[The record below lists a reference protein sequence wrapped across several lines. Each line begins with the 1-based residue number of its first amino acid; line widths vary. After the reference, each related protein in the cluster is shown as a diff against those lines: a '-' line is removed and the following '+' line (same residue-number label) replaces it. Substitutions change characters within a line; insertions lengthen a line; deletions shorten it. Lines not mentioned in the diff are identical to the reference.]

1 MTKKALRTPRELYK
15 SWENGYL
22 EGFSDA
28 EIKAFHAHIKMAVDA
43 LDLGEL
49 FHLARVK
56 LIHDLIALEKFM
68 VARDLKH

>member
-1 MTKKALRTPRELYK
+1 
-15 SWENGYL
+15 
-22 EGFSDA
+22 FSDA